1 MICFADWHPVCLVSD
16 QFAIHIK
23 TRRNGM
29 AEDTKVQSTLSM
41 DSLDDENPFEECEP
55 WSPVETKLV
64 LGSFATAGICL
75 VLFGYLINKFIL
87 S

>member
-1 MICFADWHPVCLVSD
+1 
-16 QFAIHIK
+16 
-23 TRRNGM
+23 M
-29 AEDTKVQSTLSM
+29 AEDKKVQGTLSM
-41 DSLDDENPFEECEP
+41 DAMYDEDNPFEECEP
-55 WSPVETKLV
+55 WSPIETKLV